1 MSLFKKKRDPIA
13 EREKLLNE
21 RIAALE
27 DEIQHLAAQPPPAP
41 VAPVAPAANS
51 HAAAVL
57 TPPVPMAAQPR
68 LRSTARP
75 HGQSVPAVT
84 EHAIH
89 EPVFEEVGKDRL
101 NSDGG
106 SSSPA
111 PQSDL
116 GVRKNDLAT
125 AFGRLTRHFRGP
137 ATTNPKLVHYL
148 SAGSIQGLRPLRYEK
163 RVARNRVITLALLL
177 MVLLWGI
184 IAFFYRRN

>member
-1 MSLFKKKRDPIA
+1 MGLFKKKHDPIA

-27 DEIQHLAAQPPPAP
+27 EEIQQLAAQPPPAP
-41 VAPVAPAANS
+41 AVPTPTENSPIALAPPAE
-51 HAAAVL
+51 
-57 TPPVPMAAQPR
+57 VPAQPR

-75 HGQSVPAVT
+75 RGRAVPAT
-84 EHAIH
+84 TAPAIH

-101 NSDGG
+101 NSDDE
-106 SSSPA
+106 PA
-111 PQSDL
+111 APAQQNEL
-116 GVRKNDLAT
+116 GVRKNDFAT
-125 AFGRLTRHFRGP
+125 AWGRLKRHFRGP
-137 ATTNPKLVHYL
+137 ATSNPKLVHYL

-163 RVARNRVITLALLL
+163 RVARNRVITLAVLL

>member
-27 DEIQHLAAQPPPAP
+27 EEIQQLAAQPPPAP
-41 VAPVAPAANS
+41 VAPAVNS
-51 HAAAVL
+51 NSNSNAVL
-57 TPPVPMAAQPR
+57 TPPAPVAAQPR

-75 HGQSVPAVT
+75 HGQTVPAT
-84 EHAIH
+84 AHANH

-101 NSDGG
+101 NSNGG
-106 SSSPA
+106 AAAPA
-111 PQSDL
+111 PPSDL

-125 AFGRLTRHFRGP
+125 ALGRLGRHLRGP
-137 ATTNPKLVHYL
+137 ATSNPKLVHYL

-163 RVARNRVITLALLL
+163 RVARNRVITLAVLL

>member
-13 EREKLLNE
+13 EREKLLSE

-27 DEIQHLAAQPPPAP
+27 DEIQQLASQPPPAP
-41 VAPVAPAANS
+41 AVPAANS
-51 HAAAVL
+51 HAAAVF
-57 TPPVPMAAQPR
+57 TPPAPMATQPR

-75 HGQSVPAVT
+75 HGPSVPAVT
-84 EHAIH
+84 EHATR

-101 NSDGG
+101 NSDNG
-106 SSSPA
+106 SAAPA

-125 AFGRLTRHFRGP
+125 ALGRLTRHFRGP

-163 RVARNRVITLALLL
+163 RVARNRVITLAVLL

>member
-27 DEIQHLAAQPPPAP
+27 EEIQHLASQPPPMPAVPAFHSNSTAVFTPATP
-41 VAPVAPAANS
+41 VQ
-51 HAAAVL
+51 
-57 TPPVPMAAQPR
+57 AQPR

-75 HGQSVPAVT
+75 HGQATPAT
-84 EHAIH
+84 TTPALH

-101 NSDGG
+101 NSDAGAAP
-106 SSSPA
+106 PA
-111 PQSDL
+111 PPNDL

-125 AFGRLTRHFRGP
+125 ALGRLKRHFRGP
-137 ATTNPKLVHYL
+137 PTSNPKLVHYL

-163 RVARNRVITLALLL
+163 RVARNRVITLAVLL